1 MTTTK
6 RRMKKMNDLV
16 MIILGIIVFICSAI
30 VTIMAMGAGMY
41 PVMGVGLFLMFGTTA
56 IVVSN
61 NV

>member
-1 MTTTK
+1 
-6 RRMKKMNDLV
+6 MNDLV
-16 MIILGIIVFICSAI
+16 MIILGIVVFICSAI

-41 PVMGVGLFLMFGTTA
+41 PIVGVGLFLMFGTTA